1 MAKQRK
7 LSAKDKKIQYVW
19 QQIEYWLEFRFSN
32 PIQIEVEAMTSLTSK
47 YKVYSLT
54 VLQQGQFTVY
64 IDNKHLLDAKN
75 DDLLDII
82 GREAIRIDFFSKGI
96 NIKETDE
103 AFKSK
108 LKEFHLPY
116 YSIFPHDGLDLWEYT
131 CLGCKKIIAL
141 TVKKVPDSKEFAYN
155 PKKLTACC
163 QKMIK
168 EEGKR
173 RFTNKECQELQ
184 GILTNKLEG

>member
-1 MAKQRK
+1 MAKDRK
-7 LSAKDKKIQYVW
+7 LTAKEKKIQYVW
-19 QQIEYWLEFRFSN
+19 QQIEFWLEFRFNN
-32 PIQIEVEAMTSLTSK
+32 PILIEVDTMTSLTRK
-47 YKVYSLT
+47 HKVYSLT
-54 VLQQGQFTVY
+54 TIQKGQIIVY
-64 IDNKHLLDAKN
+64 IDNNYLLQAKT

-96 NIKETDE
+96 NVKETDE
-103 AFKSK
+103 AFIAK
-108 LKEFHLPY
+108 LKEYQLPY
-116 YSIFPHDGLDLWEYT
+116 YSIFPQNGMDLWEYT

-155 PKKLTACC
+155 PKKLTSCC

-173 RFTNKECQELQ
+173 HFTNKECQELHH
-184 GILTNKLEG
+184 ILQQKLG